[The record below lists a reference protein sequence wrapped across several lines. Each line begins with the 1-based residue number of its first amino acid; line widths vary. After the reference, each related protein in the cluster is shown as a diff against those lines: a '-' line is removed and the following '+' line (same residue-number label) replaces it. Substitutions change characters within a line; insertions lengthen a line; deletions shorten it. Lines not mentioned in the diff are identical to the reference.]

1 LKAGQPPAPSP
12 QPRERAQR
20 ASNNWTVATRSL
32 LRSRSTSKLLDRA
45 ATFLSKHSGQ
55 SEILILAPTRAAA
68 HELAITAFQN
78 GCQGIHAFTLIQLAA
93 HLAVQPM
100 GRRALAPISRLGIE
114 AIATRIV
121 NAAHRSKKLRYFS
134 PVAQT
139 PGFPRALAHTIAELR
154 LQNVPTRELPSIGPP
169 GQDLAHLIELYEQEL
184 EQRSLADLPVLLA
197 IAAEEAASNANR
209 FTGLPILILDLTVES
224 ESHEKFLAALIE
236 KSPDVVATAITGDE
250 QSIAAVLK
258 VAPEDLDAEP
268 TITTLDRVRA
278 WLFSP
283 EQPPAAPPDP
293 ELLFSAPGESLECVE
308 IARRIRALAAQGTP
322 FDRMAILLRNVEQY
336 QPLIEE
342 ALRRAAIPG
351 YFSRGAARPDPAG
364 RAFLALLA
372 CASDGCSASRFAEY
386 LSLGQLPP
394 VDQNGAPIKPISQW
408 VPPDDEILANF
419 SSAPPLPETTA
430 PPNPMD
436 ETTLAVPIGWEK
448 LLVDAAVIG
457 GHPRWARRLR
467 GLRAELQTQ
476 LRSLDKEDQSHRPH
490 IERRI
495 QQLTRLD
502 HFALPLIDIL
512 GSLPKAAQ
520 WGEWLDRLSD
530 LAQMALRYPESVLA
544 VLSELRPMGEVG
556 PATLEEVYDVLS
568 EKMGSLRSDPPRRR
582 YGHVFVGSI
591 DEARGRAFDA
601 VFLPGVA
608 EGLFPRRALE
618 DPLLLDE
625 HRIKLQQTSY
635 TLDISASPWGKSP
648 TCLLETQNHR
658 IARERMLLRSAAAA
672 ANQHLIVSYPRMD
685 VTEAR
690 PRVPSF
696 YALEILRAAEGRLPS
711 LREFKE
717 RAASSAHTR
726 LDWPAP
732 SDPAIAIDDAEYD
745 LASLQVAL
753 KLPSDVS
760 KGSAR
765 YLMEVNESLARSL
778 RNRGRRWRNRW
789 TFADG
794 LVDPDAPTLE
804 VLKAHRFSQRSYS
817 PSSLQHFAACPYRFL
832 LQGIFQFQPRESPV
846 PLEQMDPLTRG
857 ALFHEVQFQLFR
869 KLKDTALLPISTATL
884 TQTLDLTDQV
894 LDRVAAE
901 FEDDLAPAI
910 QRVWKSEIEYVR
922 TDLRGWIQQ
931 VAASPPDWLP
941 LHFEFAFGL
950 AASPHR
956 DPHSTTEEAT
966 ILNGTRLRGAI
977 DLIEKHATRDILRVT
992 DHKTGKAPQNRPQ
1005 YVGGG
1010 AILQPLLY
1018 ALAAEQLLGRPV
1030 ESGSLF
1036 FCTQRGDFSTV
1047 SIPLDTQ
1054 SRQRVARVLETIE
1067 HSVETG
1073 FLPAAPQAGACV
1085 ICDYR
1090 PVCGPYEEQR
1100 SKRKQQDRLEP
1111 LITIRNLP

>member
-1 LKAGQPPAPSP
+1 M
-12 QPRERAQR
+12 
-20 ASNNWTVATRSL
+20 ATRSL
-32 LRSRSTSKLLDRA
+32 LRSRSTSKLLERA
-45 ATFLSKHSGQ
+45 AAFLSKHAIQ

-68 HELAITAFQN
+68 HELSITAFRQ
-78 GCQGIHAFTLIQLAA
+78 GCQGIHSFTLIQLAA
-93 HLAVQPM
+93 HLTAQPM

-121 NAAHRSKKLRYFS
+121 NAAHRAKKLKYFS

-139 PGFPRALAHTIAELR
+139 PGFPRALARTIAELR
-154 LQNVPTRELPSIGPP
+154 LQGVPTHELLPTGSP
-169 GQDLAHLIELYEQEL
+169 GQDLAHLMQLYEDEL
-184 EQRSLADLPVLLA
+184 EQRSLADLPMLLSL
-197 IAAEEAASNANR
+197 AAEEVATNANR
-209 FTGLPILILDLTVES
+209 FAGLPMLLVDLTVES
-224 ESHEKFLAALIE
+224 QSHEKLLATLIE
-236 KSPDVVATAITGDE
+236 KSPDVMATAITGDE
-250 QSIAAVLK
+250 PS
-258 VAPEDLDAEP
+258 VATMLGVHPEDLDRVSGA
-268 TITTLDRVRA
+268 TTLDRVRA

-283 EQPPAAPPDP
+283 EQPPTAPIDP

-308 IARRIRALAAQGTP
+308 IARRIRALAGHGTP
-322 FDRMAILLRNVEQY
+322 FDRIAILLRNVEQY
-336 QPLIEE
+336 QPLVQE
-342 ALRRAAIPG
+342 ALRRAAVPG
-351 YFSRGAARPDPAG
+351 YFSRGASRPDPAG

-394 VDQNGAPIKPISQW
+394 IDQNGAPIKPIPQW
-408 VPPDDEILANF
+408 VPPDDEILGSF
-419 SSAPPLPETTA
+419 PSAPPATDPESPIDSA
-430 PPNPMD
+430 D

-457 GHPRWARRLR
+457 GQHRWARRLG
-467 GLRAELQTQ
+467 GLRAELLAQ
-476 LRSLDKEDQSHRPH
+476 LRDLDKEDQSHRPH

-495 QQLTRLD
+495 DQLTRLE
-502 HFALPLIDIL
+502 HFALPLIDTL
-512 GSLPKAAQ
+512 GSLPATAR
-520 WGEWLDRLSD
+520 WGEWLDRLSE
-530 LAQMALRYPESVLA
+530 LAQTALRHPESVLA

-568 EKMGSLRSDPPRRR
+568 EKMGSLRTDPPRRR
-582 YGHVFVGSI
+582 YGHVFIGSI

-601 VFLPGVA
+601 VFLPGLA

-625 HRIKLQQTSY
+625 HRAELP
-635 TLDISASPWGKSP
+635 AR
-648 TCLLETQNHR
+648 LLETQDQR

-672 ANQHLIVSYPRMD
+672 ATKRLVVSYPRMD

-717 RAASSAHTR
+717 RAATSSQTR

-732 SDPAIAIDDAEYD
+732 ADPAIAIDDAEYD
-745 LASLQVAL
+745 LASLQAAL
-753 KLPSDVS
+753 KLPTDSA

-765 YLMEVNESLARSL
+765 YLVEVNENLARSL
-778 RNRGRRWRNRW
+778 RSRGRRWRNRW
-789 TFADG
+789 TSADG
-794 LVDPDAPTLE
+794 LVDPDAATLE
-804 VLKAHRFSQRSYS
+804 VLKAQRFSERSYS

-832 LQGIFQFQPRESPV
+832 LQAIFRFQPREAPV
-846 PLEQMDPLTRG
+846 QLEQMDPLTRG
-857 ALFHEVQFQLFR
+857 ALFHEIQFQLLR
-869 KLKDTALLPISTATL
+869 KLKETDLLPIASATL
-884 TQTLDLTDQV
+884 PTTLDFADQV

-901 FEDDLAPAI
+901 FEEKLAPAI
-910 QRVWKSEIEYVR
+910 QRVWRSEIEYVR

-931 VAASPPDWLP
+931 VAAASPDWLP
-941 LHFEFAFGL
+941 VHFEFAFGL
-950 AASPHR
+950 PAGPHR
-956 DPHSTTEEAT
+956 DPQSTGAEAS
-966 ILNGTRLRGAI
+966 ILNGIRLRGAI
-977 DLIEKHATRDILRVT
+977 DLIEKHVTRDILRVT

-1030 ESGSLF
+1030 ESGSLY

-1047 SIPLDTQ
+1047 SIPLDSQ
-1054 SRQRVARVLETIE
+1054 SRERVTRVLETIGRF
-1067 HSVETG
+1067 VEEG
-1073 FLPAAPQAGACV
+1073 FLPAAPQVGACAV
-1085 ICDYR
+1085 CDYR

-1100 SKRKQQDRLEP
+1100 SKRKQPDRLEP

>member
-1 LKAGQPPAPSP
+1 M
-12 QPRERAQR
+12 
-20 ASNNWTVATRSL
+20 V
-32 LRSRSTSKLLDRA
+32 LRSRSNQPLLARA
-45 ATFLSKHSGQ
+45 AAFLSSHAVE
-55 SEILILAPTRAAA
+55 SEVLILAPTRAAA
-68 HELAITAFQN
+68 HELAIRAFPH

-93 HLAVQPM
+93 NLAAQPM
-100 GRRALAPISRLGIE
+100 GRRGLAPISRLGIE

-121 NAAHRSKKLRYFS
+121 NAAERAKSLRYFS
-134 PVAQT
+134 PVANT

-154 LQNVPTRELPSIGPP
+154 LQGVPARELVSTGAP
-169 GQDLAHLIELYEQEL
+169 GQDLAHLMQLYQDEL
-184 EQRSLADLPVLLA
+184 EQRSLADLAVLLSF
-197 IAAEEAASNANR
+197 AAEEAAANRNR
-209 FTGLPILILDLTVES
+209 FTGLPILLLDLTVES
-224 ESHEKFLAALIE
+224 QSHKKLIAALVE
-236 KSPDVVATAITGDE
+236 KSSSVLAVASSADE
-250 QSIAAVLK
+250 QS
-258 VAPEDLDAEP
+258 VANILNVSTEDINGSQP
-268 TITTLDRVRA
+268 PTTLDRVRA
-278 WLFSP
+278 WLFSSQ
-283 EQPPAAPPDP
+283 QPPAAPADP

-308 IARRIRALAAQGTP
+308 IARRIRALAAEGTP
-322 FDRMAILLRNVEQY
+322 FDGIAILLRNVDQY
-336 QPLIEE
+336 QPLLEE

-394 VDQNGAPIKPISQW
+394 VDQNGAPIKPIPQW

-419 SSAPPLPETTA
+419 PSAPPA
-430 PPNPMD
+430 PAATPTPDPAD
-436 ETTLAVPIGWEK
+436 ETTLAFPIGWEK

-457 GHPRWARRLR
+457 GHHRWARRLS
-467 GLRAELQTQ
+467 GLRAELQAQ
-476 LRSLDKEDQSHRPH
+476 LRDLDKEDHSHRPH

-495 QQLTRLD
+495 DQLTRLE

-512 GSLPKAAQ
+512 GSLPKAAP
-520 WGEWLDRLSD
+520 WGEWLDHLSE

-544 VLSELRPMGEVG
+544 VLSELRPMSDVG
-556 PATLEEVYDVLS
+556 PAALEEVYDVLS
-568 EKMGSLRSDPPRRR
+568 EKMGSLRTDPPRRR
-582 YGHVFVGSI
+582 YGHVFIGSI
-591 DEARGRAFDA
+591 DEARGRDFDT
-601 VFLPGVA
+601 VFLPGLA
-608 EGLFPRRALE
+608 EGLFPRRAFE

-625 HRIKLQQTSY
+625 HRSKLCSE
-635 TLDISASPWGKSP
+635 SPA
-648 TCLLETQNHR
+648 CFLETQEHR
-658 IARERMLLRSAAAA
+658 IARERLLLHSAAAA
-672 ANQHLIVSYPRMD
+672 ATRHFVVSYPRMD

-690 PRVPSF
+690 SRVPSF

-717 RAASSAHTR
+717 RAAASAQTR

-745 LASLQVAL
+745 LASLQAAL
-753 KLPSDVS
+753 KLPADGA

-778 RNRGRRWRNRW
+778 RTRGRRWRNRW
-789 TFADG
+789 TSADG
-794 LVDPDAPTLE
+794 LVDPDPATLK
-804 VLKAHRFSQRSYS
+804 VLESHRFSQRSFS

-832 LQGIFQFQPRESPV
+832 LQGIFQFRPREAPV

-869 KLKDTALLPISTATL
+869 KLKELDLLPISTTGL
-884 TQTLDLTDQV
+884 SKTLDLTDQV

-901 FEDDLAPAI
+901 FEDNLAPAI

-931 VAASPPDWLP
+931 VCAAPSDWLP

-950 AASPHR
+950 AAGSHR
-956 DPHSTTEEAT
+956 DPQSSSDEAT
-966 ILNGTRLRGAI
+966 ILNGIRLRGAI
-977 DLIEKHATRDILRVT
+977 DLIEKHASRDALRVT

-1047 SIPLDTQ
+1047 DISLNAQ
-1054 SRQRVARVLETIE
+1054 SRQRVTQVLETIGRF
-1067 HSVETG
+1067 VEDG
-1073 FLPAAPQAGACV
+1073 FLPAAPQSGACA

-1100 SKRKQQDRLEP
+1100 AKRKLPERLEP
-1111 LITIRNLP
+1111 LVNIRNLP

>member
-1 LKAGQPPAPSP
+1 V
-12 QPRERAQR
+12 
-20 ASNNWTVATRSL
+20 ASRTL
-32 LRSRSTSKLLDRA
+32 LRSRSTSKLLERS
-45 ATFLSKHSGQ
+45 ATFLSNHATQ
-55 SEILILAPTRAAA
+55 SEILILAPTRTAA
-68 HELAITAFQN
+68 HELAITAFQS

-121 NAAHRSKKLRYFS
+121 NAAHRSRKLRYFS

-139 PGFPRALAHTIAELR
+139 PGFPRALARTIAELR
-154 LQNVPTRELPSIGPP
+154 LQNVPTRELLSIGPP
-169 GQDLAHLIELYEQEL
+169 GQDLAHLMQLYEQEL
-184 EQRSLADLPVLLA
+184 EQRSLADLPMLLA
-197 IAAEEAASNANR
+197 IAAEEAAANANR
-209 FTGLPILILDLTVES
+209 FTGLPILIVDLTMES
-224 ESHEKFLAALIE
+224 DSHEKFLAALIE
-236 KSPDVVATAITGDE
+236 KSSDVLATAISGDE
-250 QSIAAVLK
+250 QSVAAVLK
-258 VAPEDLDAEP
+258 LAPEDLDREP
-268 TITTLDRVRA
+268 AITTLDRVRA
-278 WLFSP
+278 WLFSQD
-283 EQPPAAPPDP
+283 QPPAAPADP

-308 IARRIRALAAQGTP
+308 IARRIRTLAAQGTP
-322 FDRMAILLRNVEQY
+322 FDRIAILLRNVEQY
-336 QPLIEE
+336 QPLLEE

-394 VDQNGAPIKPISQW
+394 VDQDGAPIKPIPQW

-419 SSAPPLPETTA
+419 SSAPPAPETT
-430 PPNPMD
+430 PLQNSTD

-457 GHPRWARRLR
+457 GHHRWARRLR

-476 LRSLDKEDQSHRPH
+476 LRALDKEDQSHRPH
-490 IERRI
+490 IERRV
-495 QQLTRLD
+495 QQLTRLE

-512 GSLPKAAQ
+512 GSLPKEAH

-530 LAQMALRYPESVLA
+530 LAQMALRQPESVLA

-556 PATLEEVYDVLS
+556 PATLEEAYDVLS
-568 EKMGSLRSDPPRRR
+568 EKMGSLRNDPPRRR

-601 VFLPGVA
+601 VFLPGLA

-625 HRIKLQQTSY
+625 HRVKLQ
-635 TLDISASPWGKSP
+635 PNGKSP
-648 TCLLETQNHR
+648 TCLLETQNQR
-658 IARERMLLRSAAAA
+658 VARERMLLRSAAAA
-672 ANQHLIVSYPRMD
+672 AAQRFIVSYPRMD

-717 RAASSAHTR
+717 RAATSSHTR

-732 SDPAIAIDDAEYD
+732 ADPAIAIDDAEYD
-745 LASLQVAL
+745 LASLQAAL

-804 VLKAHRFSQRSYS
+804 VLKAHRFSERSYS
-817 PSSLQHFAACPYRFL
+817 PSSLQHFSACPYRFL
-832 LQGIFQFQPRESPV
+832 LQAIFQFQPREAPV

-869 KLKDTALLPISTATL
+869 KLKDAGLLPISTATL

-901 FEDDLAPAI
+901 FEDNLAPAI

-950 AASPHR
+950 AASSHR
-956 DPHSTTEEAT
+956 DPHSTTDEAK
-966 ILNGTRLRGAI
+966 ILNGIRLRGAI

-1018 ALAAEQLLGRPV
+1018 ALAAEQLLARPV

-1047 SIPLDTQ
+1047 SIPLDTP

-1073 FLPAAPQAGACV
+1073 FLPAAPQTGACAV
-1085 ICDYR
+1085 CDYR

-1100 SKRKQQDRLEP
+1100 SKRKQPDRLEP